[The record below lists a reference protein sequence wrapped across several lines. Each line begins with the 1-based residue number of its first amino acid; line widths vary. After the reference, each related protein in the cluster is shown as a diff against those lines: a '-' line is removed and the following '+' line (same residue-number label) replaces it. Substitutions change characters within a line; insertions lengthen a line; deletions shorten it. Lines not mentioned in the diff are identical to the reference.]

1 MNCPFC
7 ESEEI
12 KKRVIIKSEYA
23 FVFPTNIPIVPG
35 HLLICPNRCV
45 ATINDLTNEELK
57 SIVELQLKM
66 KKILVKVFSA
76 QGFNYAWNEG
86 DVAGQSVPHL
96 HFYLIPR
103 KEGDTGLWNYE
114 PREFLYRPGSRES
127 SPEAELWAVSD
138 LIKKEL

>member
-1 MNCPFC
+1 
-7 ESEEI
+7 
-12 KKRVIIKSEYA
+12 
-23 FVFPTNIPIVPG
+23 
-35 HLLICPNRCV
+35 
-45 ATINDLTNEELK
+45 
-57 SIVELQLKM
+57 M

-96 HFYLIPR
+96 HFHLIPR
-103 KEGDTGLWNYE
+103 KEGDTGVWNYE

-127 SPEAELWAVSD
+127 SPETELCAVSD